1 MSNDSVSFDALWSE
15 GSEILL
21 HKSETPIL
29 TILHYTGD
37 EKKCWDC
44 GRDRLLFL
52 RQDINGELIEFE
64 EACDNDNEP
73 TIQSKEHCEK

>member
-1 MSNDSVSFDALWSE
+1 MSFDIMPSE
-15 GSEILL
+15 GSEVLL
-21 HKSETPIL
+21 HRPETPIL

-52 RQDINGELIEFE
+52 RQSVDGEVVEWE
-64 EACDNDNEP
+64 EACDNDQEVCQ
-73 TIQSKEHCEK
+73 T